1 MGKLKILASGN
12 SPQAQAQMRGK
23 LFEKLMAEVL
33 RHYGYSIDHHITN
46 VNYAGM
52 EIDIEGR
59 HLVTGIPLYAECK
72 CYETEMIDAPKLQAF
87 YGKYM
92 AKWLKEK
99 RSHGLFIALPGINS
113 HAQGFNR
120 EYCEL
125 SSEVTFRL
133 SEEEQVLNAIFHTET
148 VVGPDFISK
157 LITQELGTPGDW
169 LLLYTDKGLYWAQ
182 FVIPIGGGI
191 PTSIALFDSKGNP
204 LSDKGTLDYLMK
216 LYVELHD
223 FRLILIKSDNTFQ
236 TSIFQQEAEEIVEV
250 NCCSSSLINLRTYFS
265 CQIP

>member
-12 SPQAQAQMRGK
+12 SPQTQAQMRGK

-72 CYETEMIDAPKLQAF
+72 GYETEMVDAPKLQAF

-99 RSHGLFIALPGINS
+99 RLLNILLADNQGYPWLLKKLCAHVKAQREASVPQSEIANSLLNPEELFQEDLRGLLP
-113 HAQGFNR
+113 
-120 EYCEL
+120 
-125 SSEVTFRL
+125 
-133 SEEEQVLNAIFHTET
+133 EEEDTLRRIAKAAPISVSDLGEEFKHEIVRSLVNARLIVIIGNKYDMYWDIFRDYLNSGLVPIP
-148 VVGPDFISK
+148 GK
-157 LITQELGTPGDW
+157 LYLAP
-169 LLLYTDKGLYWAQ
+169 KGRKCPQ
-182 FVIPIGGGI
+182 
-191 PTSIALFDSKGNP
+191 
-204 LSDKGTLDYLMK
+204 SDKVAGRGK
-216 LYVELHD
+216 WNVEY
-223 FRLILIKSDNTFQ
+223 S
-236 TSIFQQEAEEIVEV
+236 
-250 NCCSSSLINLRTYFS
+250 
-265 CQIP
+265 

>member
-1 MGKLKILASGN
+1 
-12 SPQAQAQMRGK
+12 MRGK

-59 HLVTGIPLYAECK
+59 HLVTGIPLYAECE
-72 CYETEMIDAPKLQAF
+72 CYETEMVDAPKLQAF

-113 HAQGFNR
+113 HAQGFYR

-148 VVGPDFISK
+148 V
-157 LITQELGTPGDW
+157 
-169 LLLYTDKGLYWAQ
+169 
-182 FVIPIGGGI
+182 
-191 PTSIALFDSKGNP
+191 
-204 LSDKGTLDYLMK
+204 
-216 LYVELHD
+216 
-223 FRLILIKSDNTFQ
+223 
-236 TSIFQQEAEEIVEV
+236 
-250 NCCSSSLINLRTYFS
+250 
-265 CQIP
+265 